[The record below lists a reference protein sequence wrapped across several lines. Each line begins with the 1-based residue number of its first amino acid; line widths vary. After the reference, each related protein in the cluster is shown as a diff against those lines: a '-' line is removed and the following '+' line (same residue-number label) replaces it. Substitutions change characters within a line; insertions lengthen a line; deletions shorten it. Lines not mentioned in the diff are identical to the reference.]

1 MYSLRLPHRAGQ
13 DRQECV
19 LYQRYKEA
27 KPKDDQ
33 FVTDVDQ
40 WEASQTKHSTF
51 KAGAMDKPE
60 LVDAYEYLFDESQ
73 MIH

>member
-1 MYSLRLPHRAGQ
+1 M
-13 DRQECV
+13 
-19 LYQRYKEA
+19 LYQRYEEA

-40 WEASQTKHSTF
+40 SEASQINHSTF

-73 MIH
+73 TIQ